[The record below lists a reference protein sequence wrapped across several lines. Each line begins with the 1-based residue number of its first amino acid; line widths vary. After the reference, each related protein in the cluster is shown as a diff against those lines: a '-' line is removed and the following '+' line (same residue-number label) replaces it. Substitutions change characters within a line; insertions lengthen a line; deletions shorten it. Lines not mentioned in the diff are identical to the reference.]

1 MPVMPG
7 FLRRF
12 FAPRWQHRDPAVRRQ
27 AIARLDPADVE
38 DRQRLEKL
46 AADPDAEVRRA
57 ALACFDDPARLVG
70 LLGRNASRELHE
82 RLLDLLIGRAGDT
95 PLAFRLTLV
104 ERLNDPDL
112 LEQIT
117 LRGDNQGLRLAALAR
132 LDDED
137 RLLKQACENGIAAVR
152 QAAAERVT
160 SDTALTQLT
169 RRARRDKQVARIA
182 RMRLNRQREDA
193 AEARQRAARREQ
205 ILGAL
210 EQHAEHAWEPLYAG
224 RYRHLQREWDGLPD
238 VPTRSQEQRFH
249 EAALRCRKTIAD
261 HEAQHHAIVAAD
273 QRRDDA
279 DETRRSLIEALED
292 TLAGL
297 RQGEFIGEQDIASL
311 QAQKRLLAN
320 RWQTLSDQH
329 APDTTLSDRYNAA
342 LNEYERILAAWQRAE
357 THAATLKQALE
368 ARDFPTLRDTV
379 TALEWPA
386 DLPPSALLAQAQR
399 HVRDQ
404 RGEASDEVSV
414 ERFAKDLSTLDE
426 LLDRGAFKRASRL
439 HQSLRQRLEQLPVDV
454 RRQHLPALK
463 RLGAQLA
470 ELRDWRGFV
479 AGPKR
484 EQLCH
489 AIEALADD
497 RELSDGELDRQHRQL
512 VKDWKNLGDA
522 AADRELSARFRAAS
536 DRIHERL
543 AAWREKR
550 DADRQQNLA
559 ARQGLCEQLEALIA
573 RPDPQADP
581 DVLRQIRD
589 RAREQWRRFS
599 PVPRDQAEAVGQ
611 RFGNIRHALQM
622 LIDQRAQ
629 EIAASKREL
638 VEQAQALHND
648 DGSASQRAERAKALQ
663 RRWRELG
670 RAPKGEEQALWRAF
684 RSACDN
690 IFAARENER
699 DDRTQRARERL
710 DAMQALIER
719 LDAWQPESNH
729 DAAILEAAIA
739 EAEELE
745 PLPQGRRSE
754 GMRRRWSG
762 IVRARRERLSRLA
775 VSEEIHGWQA
785 LRPLLDAHLQADA
798 KALAGEPAED
808 VEGHDSLDADI
819 QRAYRQ
825 RNALRRDP
833 PEANQ
838 VADRLA
844 RLRVHLALLAGSQVS
859 RDDEPLRLAIQ
870 VERLN
875 EGLGREQSKDEE
887 LHGVLAAIF
896 ATGPVPPELWQRE
909 VGELDLQLSRL
920 AELPSPE
927 RSSQDDTQKSGPR

>member
-7 FLRRF
+7 FLRHL
-12 FAPRWQHRDPAVRRQ
+12 FAPRWQHSDPAVRRQ
-27 AIARLDPADVE
+27 AIDRLDPADVE
-38 DRQRLEKL
+38 DRQRLETL
-46 AADPDAEVRRA
+46 TTDSDGEVRRA
-57 ALACFDDPARLVG
+57 ALARFDDPARLVG
-70 LLGRNASRELHE
+70 LLERGASRELHE
-82 RLLDLLIGRAGDT
+82 RLLALLIGRAGDT

-104 ERLNDPDL
+104 ERLNDPEL
-112 LEQIT
+112 LEAIALQ
-117 LRGDNQGLRLAALAR
+117 GDNQDLRLAALAR
-132 LDDED
+132 LDDEA
-137 RLLKQACENGIAAVR
+137 RLLTQACENGIAAVR

-160 SDTALTQLT
+160 SESALTQLS

-182 RMRLNRQREDA
+182 RLRLNRQREDA

-205 ILGAL
+205 LLSAL

-224 RYRHLQREWDGLPD
+224 RYRHLQREWEALPD
-238 VPTRSQEQRFH
+238 VPSRSQEQRFH
-249 EAALRCRKTIAD
+249 EAALRCRKIIAD
-261 HEAQHHAIVAAD
+261 HEARHHAIAAAD
-273 QRRDDA
+273 QRREDA

-297 RQGEFIGEQDIASL
+297 RQGERIGEQDIASL

-329 APDTTLSDRYNAA
+329 APDATLSERYNAA
-342 LNEYERILAAWQRAE
+342 LLEHERILAAWQRAE
-357 THAATLKQALE
+357 TQAAALKQALE
-368 ARDFPTLRDTV
+368 ARDDAPLRDAV
-379 TALEWPA
+379 AALDWPA
-386 DLPPSALLAQAQR
+386 DLPPPALLARAQR
-399 HVRDQ
+399 RLNDQ
-404 RGEASDEVSV
+404 RDEAAGEASASA
-414 ERFAKDLSTLDE
+414 ERFARELGTLDE

-439 HQSLRQRLEQLPVDV
+439 HQSLRQRLEQLPEDA
-454 RRQHLPALK
+454 RREHLPMLK

-489 AIEALADD
+489 ALEALADD
-497 RELSDGELDRQHRQL
+497 RDLSDGELDRRHRQL

-543 AAWREKR
+543 SAWREKR
-550 DADRQQNLA
+550 DANRQQNLI

-573 RPDPQADP
+573 RPDPRADP
-581 DVLRQIRD
+581 DMLRQIRD

-611 RFGNIRHALQM
+611 RFGTIRHALQM

-638 VEQAQALHND
+638 VEQAQTLQND
-648 DGSASQRAERAKALQ
+648 DGPAAQRAEQAKLLQ
-663 RRWRELG
+663 QRWRELG
-670 RAPKGEEQALWRAF
+670 RAPKGEEQTLWRAF
-684 RSACDN
+684 RGACDN

-699 DDRTQRARERL
+699 DDHAQRSRERL

-719 LDAWQPESNH
+719 LDAWQPENNQ
-729 DAAILEAAIA
+729 DASILEAAIA
-739 EAEELE
+739 EAEDLE

-775 VSEEIHGWQA
+775 VSEAIHGWQA
-785 LRPLLDAHLQADA
+785 LRPLLDAHLQADT

-808 VEGHDSLDADI
+808 VESHDALSADI
-819 QRAYRQ
+819 QRAHRQ

-838 VADRLA
+838 VTDRLT

-875 EGLGREQSKDEE
+875 EGLGREQTRAEE
-887 LHGVLAAIF
+887 LHGVLAEIL
-896 ATGPVPPELWQRE
+896 ATGPVAPELWQRE
-909 VGELDLQLSRL
+909 AGELDLQLSRL
-920 AELPSPE
+920 AELPPA
-927 RSSQDDTQKSGPR
+927 

>member
-1 MPVMPG
+1 MSVMPG
-7 FLRRF
+7 FLRRL
-12 FAPRWQHRDPAVRRQ
+12 FAPRWQHSDPAVRRQ

-46 AADPDAEVRRA
+46 AADSDSEVRRA

-70 LLGRNASRELHE
+70 LLERNASRELHE
-82 RLLDLLIGRAGDT
+82 RLLELLIGHAGDT

-104 ERLNDPDL
+104 ERLDDPDL
-112 LEQIT
+112 LEAIALQ
-117 LRGDNQGLRLAALAR
+117 GDNQGLRLAALAR
-132 LDDED
+132 LDDEQ

-182 RMRLNRQREDA
+182 RLRLNRQREDA

-205 ILGAL
+205 LLSAL

-224 RYRHLQREWDGLPD
+224 RYRHLQREWDALPD

-261 HEAQHHAIVAAD
+261 HEAQHHAIAAAD

-329 APDTTLSDRYNAA
+329 APDTALSERYNAA
-342 LNEYERILAAWQRAE
+342 LVKYERILAAWQRSE
-357 THAATLKQALE
+357 TQAATLKQALE
-368 ARDFPTLRDTV
+368 ARNVPAIRDAVDTLD
-379 TALEWPA
+379 WPA
-386 DLPPSALLAQAQR
+386 DLPPPALLAHAQR
-399 HVRDQ
+399 HLHAQ
-404 RGEASDEVSV
+404 RGEAAGEATASA
-414 ERFAKDLSTLDE
+414 ERFAQELGVLDE

-439 HQSLRQRLEQLPVDV
+439 HQSLRQRLEQLPEDA
-454 RRQHLPALK
+454 RREHLPMLK

-489 AIEALADD
+489 AIEALADGQA
-497 RELSDGELDRQHRQL
+497 LSDGELDRQHRQL

-543 AAWREKR
+543 SAWREKR
-550 DADRQQNLA
+550 DAERQQNLT

-611 RFGNIRHALQM
+611 RFSNIRHALQM

-638 VEQAQALHND
+638 AERAQALQHAD
-648 DGSASQRAERAKALQ
+648 EPAVQRAERAKALQ

-684 RSACDN
+684 RGACDN
-690 IFAARENER
+690 IFAARENAR
-699 DDRTQRARERL
+699 DDRAQRSRERL

-729 DAAILEAAIA
+729 DASVLDAAIA

-745 PLPQGRRSE
+745 PLPQGRRSD
-754 GMRRRWSG
+754 GMRRRWAG
-762 IVRARRERLSRLA
+762 IVRTRRERLSRLA
-775 VSEEIHGWQA
+775 VSEAIHGWQG

-808 VEGHDSLDADI
+808 VGGHDTLVADI
-819 QRAYRQ
+819 QRAHRQ

-875 EGLGREQSKDEE
+875 EGLGREQTKAEE
-887 LHGVLAAIF
+887 LHGVLAEIV

-909 VGELDLQLSRL
+909 AGELDLQLSRL
-920 AELPSPE
+920 AELPPV
-927 RSSQDDTQKSGPR
+927 